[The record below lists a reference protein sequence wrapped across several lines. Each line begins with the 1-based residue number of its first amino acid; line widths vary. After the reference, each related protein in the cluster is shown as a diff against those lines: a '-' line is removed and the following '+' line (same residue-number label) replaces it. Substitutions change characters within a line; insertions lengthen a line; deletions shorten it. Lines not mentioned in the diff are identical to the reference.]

1 MSKLTHYTPKMLTEY
16 SLFTLLVSRSE
27 QVISTDNGFIL
38 KKINENEIP
47 RALSEL
53 PANWPGRF
61 SQKGWLGLA
70 S

>member
-1 MSKLTHYTPKMLTEY
+1 MLTEY

-61 SQKGWLGLA
+61 SQKG
-70 S
+70 